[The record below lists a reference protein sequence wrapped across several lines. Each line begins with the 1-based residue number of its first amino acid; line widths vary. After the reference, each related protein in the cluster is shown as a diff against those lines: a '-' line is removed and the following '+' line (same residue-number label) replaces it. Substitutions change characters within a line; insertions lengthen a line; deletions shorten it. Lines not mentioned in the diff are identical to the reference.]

1 MKQFE
6 VLDISGDVGLRIFG
20 ESLKELFIN
29 AAVGFYSLI
38 TNTDVIDKLKTV
50 TMKVTGESLEGLLV
64 AWLNE
69 LVFFFDTDGFIG
81 KTAKINKL
89 DKNILEAEVIGED
102 FNLDKHESDLLI
114 KAATYHNIKIEKE
127 DGLWIAEVILD
138 I

>member
-1 MKQFE
+1 MKIFE

-20 ESLKELFIN
+20 ASLKELFIN
-29 AAVGFYSLI
+29 AAAGFYSLI
-38 TNTDVIDKLKTV
+38 TNTDTIDKLKTV

-81 KTAKINKL
+81 KTAKIKEL
-89 DKNILEAEVIGED
+89 DENTFEAEVIGEE
-102 FNLDKHESDLLI
+102 FNLNKHERGLLI

-127 DGLWIAEVILD
+127 DGLWTAEVILD